1 MMSLENFVLK
11 DNNLSAIK
19 YSPEFITNKDPN
31 TPTNRILTSLFCRER
46 LAMLLKYG
54 FAYVKDENGT

>member
-1 MMSLENFVLK
+1 MKQISIVSERKKHLNLSTLLKPEDDEIENFVLK

-31 TPTNRILTSLFCRER
+31 TPTNE
-46 LAMLLKYG
+46 Y
-54 FAYVKDENGT
+54 